1 MEAEEEKR
9 DEESG
14 ERKKSFDVPLSDFSR
29 SRKSLDAI
37 QVGSG
42 VSSNSTTNSTT
53 TSPARA
59 IEKKNLHQGMVG
71 LDMTPFHQW
80 DGYMEKKGTL
90 GGGRRRY
97 FILVNSFITYY
108 ADLAA
113 FQKEPLKN
121 LRGSYNIRLLDK
133 MKPINMNK
141 NRTEIILHFEDGTMK
156 SLRSV
161 EGARKLEA
169 LSRNIMERLAWFAD
183 VKTYDQSREKWHN
196 YLKIQQR
203 DKFVKQKREITI
215 EHERKITEVGKEVSS
230 NHKIVLEKL
239 KSRHRRHVEAVTT
252 QTRELKKFTNQQ
264 REHFDKLHREA
275 ANLRRN
281 MEQLLR
287 RKVEEEERE
296 SQLEEDIERCKYVE
310 FVISFTHE
318 SNTDINTRIPNTGT
332 I

>member
-9 DEESG
+9 DEEGG

-42 VSSNSTTNSTT
+42 VPSNNATNTTT
-53 TSPARA
+53 TSPPRA

-80 DGYMEKKGTL
+80 DGYMEKQGAMI

-133 MKPINMNK
+133 RKPINMNK
-141 NRTEIILHFEDGTMK
+141 NRTELVLNFVDGTRK

-161 EGARKLEA
+161 EDARKLEA

-203 DKFVKQKREITI
+203 DRFVKQKREITI
-215 EHERKITEVGKEVSS
+215 EHERKIAEVGKEVSS
-230 NHKIVLEKL
+230 KHKIVLEKM

-310 FVISFTHE
+310 FECDHLSH
-318 SNTDINTRIPNTGT
+318 S
-332 I
+332 